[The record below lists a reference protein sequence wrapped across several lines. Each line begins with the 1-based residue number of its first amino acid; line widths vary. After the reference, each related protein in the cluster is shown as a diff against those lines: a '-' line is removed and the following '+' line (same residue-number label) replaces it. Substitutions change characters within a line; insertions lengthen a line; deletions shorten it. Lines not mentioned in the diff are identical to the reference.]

1 MPNWCQ
7 NEITFTHESK
17 EMLDKLEEAVKQ
29 EKVLEFLRP
38 MPKELEEDGGW
49 YNWCISHWGTKWDL
63 CHFEWIQRLDDNS
76 LIVRAESAWSPPIQ
90 AFEYAEKNGWK
101 ITAIF
106 FEAGACFAGVFKDGV
121 ADTRDVDDVW
131 RLIITSNFGPH
142 F

>member
-7 NEITFTHESK
+7 NEIIFTHESK
-17 EMLDKLEEAVKQ
+17 EMLDKLEEAVKE

-38 MPKELEEDGGW
+38 MPNEMENDGGW
-49 YNWCISHWGTKWDL
+49 CNWCISNWGTKWDL
-63 CHFEWIQRLDDNS
+63 CHIEWVQRQDDNR
-76 LIVRAESAWSPPIQ
+76 IVIRAESAWSPPIQ

-106 FEAGACFAGVFKDGV
+106 FEAGSCFAGVFRDGV
-121 ADTRDVDDVW
+121 ADMRDVDDVW
-131 RLIITSNFGPH
+131 RFIITSNFSPY